1 MICAVTDALGSNGEG
16 IVRHEGVT
24 FFVPYCLPGE
34 KIRFRVLK
42 VKDKIGYG
50 KIEEV
55 LTPAEER
62 VREKCPVFTRCG
74 GCQLQHLAYRS
85 QLRFKGNVVKDA
97 LRKIAGIRLCVPAA
111 IKSDLPYGYRNK
123 LQMPVGVDKEGNNV
137 IGFYAERSHR
147 IIPVSSCVIHPEWA
161 EKLIAVLHRYMK
173 ECAVKGYDE
182 EGGTGSLRHIV
193 VREIGGKFIVTLVSV
208 TENLPNLQYL
218 IELLYTVFRTFTF
231 YLNINAKDTNVVFGE
246 QFILEHGPGYF
257 EAEEQGI
264 RYEAGPVTFL
274 QVNENVRAKLY
285 EAALKAVVSTG
296 DEVVVDA
303 YSGGGLLTA
312 MLAKSCKRVYGI
324 ELEAEAVKC
333 ADALKEKKRT
343 FQYDEYLRIRGGK
356 VAGCFGKRAGG
367 GDSFDSRSAAGG
379 NRAQRRQGDFRIGN
393 FQNCDHQLQPRY
405 FGAGSRSF
413 DGQPR
418 RKGRRTDQ
426 KFRVRGFKRV

>member
-1 MICAVTDALGSNGEG
+1 MPEKNQMICAVTDALGSNGEG

-123 LQMPVGVDKEGNNV
+123 LQMPVGVDREGNNV

-182 EGGTGSLRHIV
+182 EAGTGSLRHIV

-264 RYEAGPVTFL
+264 RYEAGPVTCL

-296 DEVVVDA
+296 EHLVMGLIHQP
-303 YSGGGLLTA
+303 GGGGE
-312 MLAKSCKRVYGI
+312 MRRRPQR
-324 ELEAEAVKC
+324 
-333 ADALKEKKRT
+333 KKRT

-356 VAGCFGKRAGG
+356 VAGRFGKRAGG
-367 GDSFDSRSAAGG
+367 GDPFDSRSAAGG

-393 FQNCDHQLQPRY
+393 FQTCEHPLQPRY
-405 FGAGSRSF
+405 FGA
-413 DGQPR
+413 
-418 RKGRRTDQ
+418 
-426 KFRVRGFKRV
+426 